1 MYSYCSAFNHITLCF
16 FGYLI
21 AQHMIR
27 MRWEDLTV
35 DERRQMASMACD
47 LLQESARPNEPW
59 VLKSQVAALMAEV
72 SK

>member
-1 MYSYCSAFNHITLCF
+1 
-16 FGYLI
+16 
-21 AQHMIR
+21 MIR

-72 SK
+72 SKCKIYIKTVRVVQ

>member
-1 MYSYCSAFNHITLCF
+1 
-16 FGYLI
+16 
-21 AQHMIR
+21 MIR